1 MRSTAIL
8 VVIAGLMRVAYADD
22 ASDAERL
29 FKEGS
34 DLKAAGKTDEAC
46 AKFRASLEKNR
57 NAMGPILNVALCDE
71 NAGKIASAYKLFTEA
86 EKRAQELNHDEDRAA
101 AAEHRRKLELSVPH
115 LAIAFAEPARDM
127 KLVINDEIVEVQNA
141 NDVEID
147 PGTSTVVVTAPGRV
161 AYKTTVTIQPGEHK
175 AIEIPRLAAPVSN
188 GRKTVGKVLAFSGAG
203 VVVAGIAVGIYAHH
217 KYTSQFSGNPAPC
230 DDSPPNQDHPMCD
243 PGGYAATQSAK
254 TLGWVGTGI
263 GAAGLVTAGIGVY
276 LWFTGPH
283 TESATHVS
291 FAPSVTPQQAGIVAV
306 GHF

>member
-8 VVIAGLMRVAYADD
+8 VVIAGLARLAYADD
-22 ASDAERL
+22 AADAERL

-101 AAEHRRKLELSVPH
+101 AADHRRKLELSVPH
-115 LAIAFAEPARDM
+115 LAIVFAEPARDM

-161 AYKTTVTIQPGEHK
+161 AYKTTVTIQPGDHK
-175 AIEIPRLAAPVSN
+175 AIEIPKLAAPVSN
-188 GRKTVGKVLAFSGAG
+188 GRKTVGKVLTFSGAG
-203 VVVAGIAVGIYAHH
+203 VVVAGIAVGIYAHY
-217 KYTSQFSGNPAPC
+217 KYTSQFPKHC
-230 DDSPPNQDHPMCD
+230 DDTGPNQDHPMCD
-243 PGGYAATQSAK
+243 PAGYAATQSAK

-263 GAAGLVTAGIGVY
+263 GAAGLVTAGIGAY